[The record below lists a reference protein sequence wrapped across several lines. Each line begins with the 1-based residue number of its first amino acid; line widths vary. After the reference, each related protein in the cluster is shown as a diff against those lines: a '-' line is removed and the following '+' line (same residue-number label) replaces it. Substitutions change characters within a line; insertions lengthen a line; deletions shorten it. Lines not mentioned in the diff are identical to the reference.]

1 MNSFQWPVILQ
12 NQNQS
17 MVQKN
22 WIYPSLPLSKAFSET
37 SYLSVN
43 ERRKAPEHAELIV
56 QQAEERT
63 TRKLDLLERSFEVE
77 KQKTLDKKLEAKNNV
92 DLAALDSNMDEL
104 NRSKFENN
112 CEKEKKNIEQRQLKK
127 HNSFHVNTLNL
138 KEKLNIS
145 EGHLTKTFE
154 KFSPHA
160 NKSNIKINSFLTQ
173 ELLSIR
179 LLII

>member
-1 MNSFQWPVILQ
+1 M
-12 NQNQS
+12 
-17 MVQKN
+17 
-22 WIYPSLPLSKAFSET
+22 SET

-43 ERRKAPEHAELIV
+43 ERRKTPEHAELIV
-56 QQAEERT
+56 QQAEECT

-77 KQKTLDKKLEAKNNV
+77 KQKTLDKKLEAKNNA
-92 DLAALDSNMDEL
+92 DLAALDSNIDEL

-112 CEKEKKNIEQRQLKK
+112 CEKEKKKKNIERRQLKK

-154 KFSPHA
+154 KFSLHP

>member
-1 MNSFQWPVILQ
+1 
-12 NQNQS
+12 

-77 KQKTLDKKLEAKNNV
+77 KQKTLDKKLEAKNNA
-92 DLAALDSNMDEL
+92 DLVALDSNIDEL

-112 CEKEKKNIEQRQLKK
+112 CEKEKKKYWTK
-127 HNSFHVNTLNL
+127 AV
-138 KEKLNIS
+138 EK
-145 EGHLTKTFE
+145 T
-154 KFSPHA
+154 
-160 NKSNIKINSFLTQ
+160 
-173 ELLSIR
+173 
-179 LLII
+179 